1 MFPDNGS
8 IKATK
13 RSVEQ
18 DALPSAK
25 AAKLDDQDQSGNGR
39 SLEESLEDLMDRMDE
54 DDPPIRSG
62 NPSSSTRPP
71 VAKTTIVPK
80 GADKP
85 IKQTMVNIFQAKGK
99 PSTQDAEKA
108 QPDEKIHDVTSAPT
122 SAMEVEPNKKQTID
136 ESFVEQ
142 CKTTAV
148 ADQVDQHH
156 DHDDADAVRLHSQQS
171 VVNDGQPPAS
181 QTADAS
187 PTVRPTTKE
196 SPSIKTVATT
206 AAAES
211 GPSMKESVPPSNT
224 SPPPDVFMPDATNEK
239 ETDSKVDA
247 FASKIVSSK
256 VDVVD
261 GTNEEEEAASKVD
274 ACASKIVSSKV
285 DVVDGTNEKEAASK
299 VDACASKIVS
309 SKIDVVDGTNEKE
322 AASKVDASIDTDES
336 ALKVDGSNLE
346 VDDGNDEGMAVPSM
360 AMVAVPSQPQA
371 PEVAPTEPGMTEPL
385 TLDQAVQL
393 AKEHN
398 NFALFDE
405 YYRMCYEL
413 TRDDWAFGDEKIP
426 EPSQDML
433 AFNAYLIDS
442 DMNPIEYTIDG
453 KRFGSLLI
461 SEMTSDKDIT
471 MLIEQA
477 KAHKKFPTFE
487 KDFLIPT
494 RDKKMFVFGKKE
506 PVVDLNQFNLW
517 LEGNGFK
524 PLQMNA
530 SDEAPQD
537 DEMMDGNAENES
549 SSSDE
554 VACSYEKIAYPPAP
568 TCDHPSI
575 KHLLKSAAKA

>member
-8 IKATK
+8 IKAVK

-25 AAKLDDQDQSGNGR
+25 AAKLDEQDQSGDGL
-39 SLEESLEDLMDRMDE
+39 SLEESLEDLMDRMYE
-54 DDPPIRSG
+54 DDPSSS

-85 IKQTMVNIFQAKGK
+85 IKQTMVNIFQAKVK

-108 QPDEKIHDVTSAPT
+108 QPDEKMHDVTSAPT
-122 SAMEVEPNKKQTID
+122 SAVEVEPNKKQTIEETEPTITLLPQD

-142 CKTTAV
+142 CKTTSV

-196 SPSIKTVATT
+196 SPSIKTVPTT

-224 SPPPDVFMPDATNEK
+224 SPPPDVFMPDVTNEK
-239 ETDSKVDA
+239 ETDSKILSSKVDAVDGTNEAASKVDA
-247 FASKIVSSK
+247 FAAKMVSSK

-261 GTNEEEEAASKVD
+261 GTNEEEAASKVD
-274 ACASKIVSSKV
+274 TFASKIVSSK
-285 DVVDGTNEKEAASK
+285 
-299 VDACASKIVS
+299 
-309 SKIDVVDGTNEKE
+309 VDGTNEKE

-346 VDDGNDEGMAVPSM
+346 VDDGNEEGMAVPSM
-360 AMVAVPSQPQA
+360 AMVTVPSQPQA

-393 AKEHN
+393 AKAHN

-405 YYRMCYEL
+405 YHRMCYEL
-413 TRDDWAFGDEKIP
+413 TRDDWAFGDAKIS

-461 SEMTSDKDIT
+461 SEMTSDEDIT

-487 KDFLIPT
+487 KDFLFPT